1 MAALSPAVIVILV
14 ILGILALVGIV
25 FANGVSVLW
34 ATFIF
39 LGIFLFIISG
49 LSIFSVDA
57 RENIEKVDLLG
68 RLRGFLVSRF
78 SFSIQVIIQRILILI
93 MSAASV
99 AIIVRAIV
107 FVVNAVTEY
116 AKTESWDNMDWLI
129 DLMGDA
135 PVLNIVVLMKQGFET
150 EFRPDFFVIVL
161 LLSLVVMGFAAA
173 VVQVIM
179 ALVNNA
185 IYEAKADSILF
196 RILGNFSVTTLMI
209 SGTMFISGLISPLID
224 FSKTWDGF
232 EDFCRPFLSSSFGNF
247 LLQVLVT
254 VAMFAFLVTMCF
266 DWVQTIVMGASGLIV
281 WLIFLFFYSI
291 ICGLFKVDISSNV
304 TDIYM
309 FLLCILYPIVDII
322 KNLICEDNREL
333 IWLPVAVPVGLSI
346 ITVLV
351 ATVIGKINP
360 LAHLI
365 SNTTL
370 LISVLVFVVYLL
382 AMPGIDIARSSDEE

>member
-1 MAALSPAVIVILV
+1 
-14 ILGILALVGIV
+14 
-25 FANGVSVLW
+25 
-34 ATFIF
+34 
-39 LGIFLFIISG
+39 
-49 LSIFSVDA
+49 
-57 RENIEKVDLLG
+57 
-68 RLRGFLVSRF
+68 
-78 SFSIQVIIQRILILI
+78 

-247 LLQVLVT
+247 LLQALVT

-351 ATVIGKINP
+351 ATVTGKINP

-382 AMPGIDIARSSDEE
+382 AMPGIDIARSSNEE

>member
-78 SFSIQVIIQRILILI
+78 SFSIQVVIQRILILI

-185 IYEAKADSILF
+185 I
-196 RILGNFSVTTLMI
+196 
-209 SGTMFISGLISPLID
+209 
-224 FSKTWDGF
+224 
-232 EDFCRPFLSSSFGNF
+232 
-247 LLQVLVT
+247 
-254 VAMFAFLVTMCF
+254 
-266 DWVQTIVMGASGLIV
+266 
-281 WLIFLFFYSI
+281 
-291 ICGLFKVDISSNV
+291 
-304 TDIYM
+304 
-309 FLLCILYPIVDII
+309 
-322 KNLICEDNREL
+322 
-333 IWLPVAVPVGLSI
+333 
-346 ITVLV
+346 
-351 ATVIGKINP
+351 
-360 LAHLI
+360 
-365 SNTTL
+365 
-370 LISVLVFVVYLL
+370 
-382 AMPGIDIARSSDEE
+382 